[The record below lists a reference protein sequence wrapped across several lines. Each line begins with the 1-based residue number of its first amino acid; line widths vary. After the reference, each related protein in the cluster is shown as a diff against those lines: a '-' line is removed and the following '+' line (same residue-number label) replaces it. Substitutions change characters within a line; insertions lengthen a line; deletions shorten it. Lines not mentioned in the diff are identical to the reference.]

1 MVSNDFGIYASG
13 GYSSRG
19 SRFSRAVYLFSWSLV
34 GVAGV
39 AGLLFSLYRNDVL
52 FQEAR
57 RRGMERPYLALERRL
72 LGTPG
77 WGTPRSLLAPEALAD
92 STAAALG
99 APVAFGGTASPAATP
114 AAAPSPPPSVASE
127 PTASRTAEPKATPE
141 PKATTESKPTP
152 EPKPAAPTSGGVTSE
167 GVKITSLDALAPLPR
182 GASHAAAPVTHTA
195 APVAR
200 AAAPTRPAHVA
211 ESKPSPAR
219 FAAASEPKAKPA
231 PPPAKAAVPK
241 PAPAPKA
248 APPPRD
254 DNPLNAAIRGVI
266 AKDAAGK

>member
-1 MVSNDFGIYASG
+1 MVTNDFGIYASG
-13 GYSSRG
+13 AYSSRG

-52 FQEAR
+52 FNEAR
-57 RRGMERPYLALERRL
+57 RRGMEKPYLALEHRL

-77 WGTPRSLLAPEALAD
+77 WGTPRSLLVAKELGN
-92 STAAALG
+92 STGAALT
-99 APVAFGGTASPAATP
+99 APAALTVTSPASAP
-114 AAAPSPPPSVASE
+114 APSVVASQPAVARE
-127 PTASRTAEPKATPE
+127 VEA
-141 PKATTESKPTP
+141 KPSAP
-152 EPKPAAPTSGGVTSE
+152 PASGGVTSE

-182 GASHAAAPVTHTA
+182 GAGRAAAPVTHSP
-195 APVAR
+195 APV
-200 AAAPTRPAHVA
+200 TRSATPAHATRSV
-211 ESKPSPAR
+211 EPKPAPAR
-219 FAAASEPKAKPA
+219 FAAASEPKPKAA

-248 APPPRD
+248 APAPHD